1 MGTQTKSIIVPGR
14 RIGRHE
20 IAYPGNVG
28 LNILT
33 QRGREAGR
41 IVNVSDVVNTAGNT
55 KSKQDILSLSV
66 GNSAHRF
73 LVVGI
78 FPFYRSFRAI
88 KCLQSLTII

>member
-1 MGTQTKSIIVPGR
+1 MPGR

-33 QRGREAGR
+33 QRIRAAGR

-55 KSKQDILSLSV
+55 ESKQDILGLDV

-73 LVVGI
+73 LMVGI
-78 FPFYRSFRAI
+78 FPLYRRFR
-88 KCLQSLTII
+88 TM

>member
-1 MGTQTKSIIVPGR
+1 MGTHTKSIIVPGR

-33 QRGREAGR
+33 QRIRAAGR
-41 IVNVSDVVNTAGNT
+41 NVNVSDVVNTAGNT
-55 KSKQDILSLSV
+55 ESKQDILGLDV

-73 LVVGI
+73 LMVGI
-78 FPFYRSFRAI
+78 SALYRKVRAI
-88 KCLQSLTII
+88 

>member
-1 MGTQTKSIIVPGR
+1 MSGR

-33 QRGREAGR
+33 QRIRAAGR
-41 IVNVSDVVNTAGNT
+41 IVNVSDVATTAGNT
-55 KSKQDILSLSV
+55 ESKQDILGLGV
-66 GNSAHRF
+66 RNSAHRF

-78 FPFYRSFRAI
+78 SALYRKSLAI
-88 KCLQSLTII
+88 